1 MCRGYRGEKECRAG
15 FVTCVGGTG
24 ERRSVGQEL

>member
-15 FVTCVGGTG
+15 VVTCVGGTW
-24 ERRSVGQEL
+24 ERRCVGQEL

>member
-15 FVTCVGGTG
+15 VVTCVGGTG
-24 ERRSVGQEL
+24 KRRNVGRVL